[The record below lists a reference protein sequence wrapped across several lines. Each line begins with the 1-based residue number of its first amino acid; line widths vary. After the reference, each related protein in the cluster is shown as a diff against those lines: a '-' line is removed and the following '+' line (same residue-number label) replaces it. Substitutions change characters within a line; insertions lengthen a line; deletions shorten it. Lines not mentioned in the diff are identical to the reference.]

1 VKDEAPD
8 QGWITQT
15 EYCYRHPSEPTR
27 VHCTRCNRPIC
38 TDCMIPAP
46 VGYQCPECVAEAR
59 RAFRRGPSPRAG
71 IRSMR
76 STSMTKALLLVL
88 AAVFV
93 LELVKSGGGTPTGR
107 ALFNMGA
114 LYPPSVAFHGQ
125 WWRLVSVMF
134 LHANLIHIAFNA
146 WALWIFGQY
155 VESFFGK
162 RQFLAIFFVSAF
174 IGSVASYAFGPVI
187 ELGVGASGGIVGL
200 LGAFIAYNLRRRHLA
215 IAQAQ
220 LRWVLI
226 IILLNVFLTLG
237 GGGLGIGNID
247 YRAHLGG
254 LVGGF
259 VIGGALDGVGPQRY
273 RGLVRVAGVV
283 GLIVVGIALVAWR
296 TGQLH
301 TQFPPAVR
309 GQFFRGLG

>member
-1 VKDEAPD
+1 
-8 QGWITQT
+8 
-15 EYCYRHPSEPTR
+15 
-27 VHCTRCNRPIC
+27 
-38 TDCMIPAP
+38 MIPAP

-107 ALFNMGA
+107 TLFDMGA
-114 LYPPSVAFHGQ
+114 LFPPYVAFHGQ
-125 WWRLVSVMF
+125 WWRLVTVMF

-146 WALWIFGQY
+146 WALWIFGQF
-155 VESFFGK
+155 VESSLG
-162 RQFLAIFFVSAF
+162 RWSFLAIFFVSAF
-174 IGSVASYAFGPVI
+174 IGSVASYAFGPVQ

-200 LGAFIAYNLRRRHLA
+200 FGAFIVYNLRRRHLEMA
-215 IAQAQ
+215 RGN
-220 LRWVLI
+220 LRLALI
-226 IILLNVFLTLG
+226 LILLNSILPLLG
-237 GGGLGIGNID
+237 GTLGIGTID

-254 LVGGF
+254 LVAGF
-259 VIGGALDGVGPQRY
+259 VIGAALEAPRRY
-273 RGLVRVAGVV
+273 RRLVQVAAVAGLV
-283 GLIVVGIALVAWR
+283 VVGIAVVAWR

-301 TQFPPAVR
+301 AQFPR
-309 GQFFRGLG
+309 LG

>member
-1 VKDEAPD
+1 MEDEAPD
-8 QGWITQT
+8 QGWITKT

-59 RAFRRGPSPRAG
+59 QAFRRRPSVRAG
-71 IRSMR
+71 ARSVR

-88 AAVFV
+88 VAVFV
-93 LELVKSGGGTPTGR
+93 VEIIKSGGRTPTGR
-107 ALFNMGA
+107 TLFDMGA
-114 LYPPSVAFHGQ
+114 LFPPAVAQGQ
-125 WWRLVSVMF
+125 WWRLVTVMF
-134 LHANLIHIAFNA
+134 LHANIIHIAFNA

-155 VESFFGK
+155 VESLFG
-162 RQFLAIFFVSAF
+162 RWQFLMVFFVSAF
-174 IGSVASYAFGPVI
+174 IGSVASYAFGPVQ

-226 IILLNVFLTLG
+226 IILLNVFLTIG
-237 GGGLGIGNID
+237 GGGFGIGNID
-247 YRAHLGG
+247 WRAHLGG

-259 VIGGALDGVGPQRY
+259 VVGGALEGVGPRRY
-273 RGLVRVAGVV
+273 HALVRVGGVV
-283 GLIVVGIALVAWR
+283 GLIVLVIAVAAWR

-301 TQFPPAVR
+301 AQFP
-309 GQFFRGLG
+309 QLG